1 MNLCFL
7 RKLSRVKIHTALLF
21 SSLLL
26 LPATFSVIPP
36 AASAQV
42 TNGRISGTVT
52 DSTGAIIP
60 NANVVLT
67 NTASKDVRTSTS
79 NNSGLFNFAG
89 LPSGDYSLSV
99 TAKGFQTSIF
109 NGLHLDPGDS
119 RTVPNIQLQNGEAV
133 QSVTVDADNN
143 NIPLDTGER
152 SDLITSEQI
161 KHLAVEGRDVTELF
175 KTLPGFAIAG
185 QGVNNGAYDPSQVSV
200 SGALGNYAA
209 NGNPI
214 SGVSLKLDG
223 ANITDPGN
231 YGAAIQNVNY
241 DQVAEVKVQTSNFGA
256 EDSNGPVVVNAVTT
270 SGGDKFHG
278 KLYTYART
286 SQLDSTDWL
295 SGATNQAKAPDREIY
310 PGFTIGGPVLIP
322 GTKFNH
328 NHKFTFFAGAE
339 DYAQR
344 DTYAYNSSSSAI
356 VHALVP
362 TQAMRNGDFSA
373 ASLQNYLGGLYF
385 DPKYPNDPT
394 HLNPSFVNI
403 ATKPTIAPDGS
414 AIVNGQ
420 IPMAFQDPGFQALYK
435 AMPLPNLA
443 QTNVS
448 GQYNWVTTNFV
459 NNDLWQ
465 AIGRGDLA
473 ISDRT
478 KLFGR
483 YSVEKG
489 TQGIPEVPYYSPGQ
503 LNTPGGLESTFN
515 SQSAA
520 SSLTTVINSNLTN
533 QLFGSLAYLDQGFAA
548 GNQASLNASSLGY
561 PYKGIYANNGST
573 EIPQF
578 QTYCTSCGLPLG
590 LFPDTSYGPIFAHKL
605 DLVGGDTVTK
615 VWGNHTAS
623 FGTYVERVENNE
635 RIPFGT
641 TNGVLTQY
649 YEQTTTLHP
658 TDGSAPVAI
667 TDVDGTKA
675 YLSENYAANN
685 YEGYTGSFSQ
695 QNLLPDTN
703 LYFWNTDFFATDAW
717 KVRPRFTITFGL
729 RAEHLGL
736 WNDAH
741 GQGVALFEPST
752 ITTPA
757 SASLPQPGFLWHSID
772 SKLPLSGNKSRL
784 LYYEPRVGFAWDI
797 HGNGSTVLR
806 GGFGEYR
813 THDSWNDASNAVT
826 STEGLH
832 STSVGGAGASLR
844 AIGLTNLP
852 NNGGGASLTNYGL
865 TAGDTEQPLTDTY
878 SATLNQQLPW
888 RLNLLIGYV
897 GNNSRYLL
905 NDQSNQ
911 TVALDNVNAIPV
923 GTLTALYPL
932 TGGTGVTTVGNLTT
946 AQVNALR
953 PYAGFGAIDVPN
965 HVAYSNYNGLQT
977 AITHQTGHFLFN
989 VNYTW
994 GKALGIIANPV
1005 NPFNLGSNYG
1015 VESFD
1020 RTNIFNATYTY
1031 EVGKLIKNRFVGGFT
1046 NGWEVSGITTY
1057 QSGQDLQTGVSNP
1070 NFGLSG
1076 TIGPSGSSYAV
1087 NSSNFLGTPDVSLQ
1101 PVLTCNPK
1109 SGLTTHQFINGACF
1123 ALPAL
1128 GHNGPAFYPYLH
1140 GPAYFDS
1147 DLSAQK
1153 AFNFAHGQ
1161 SVQLR
1166 FAAFNFLNH
1175 PLTSFTGNFSNET
1188 TLSINDTNPGATPA
1202 TATYSPTSR
1211 FGFADYKQGRRV
1223 VEMSLKYSF

>member
-1 MNLCFL
+1 M
-7 RKLSRVKIHTALLF
+7 
-21 SSLLL
+21 
-26 LPATFSVIPP
+26 
-36 AASAQV
+36 
-42 TNGRISGTVT
+42 
-52 DSTGAIIP
+52 
-60 NANVVLT
+60 LT
-67 NTASKDVRTSTS
+67 NTLSKDIRTTKS
-79 NNSGLFNFAG
+79 NGSGLFNFAG
-89 LPSGDYSLSV
+89 LSSGDYGIAV
-99 TAKGFQTSIF
+99 TATGFQKSLY

-119 RTVPNIQLQNGEAV
+119 RTIPNIQLQNGEAV
-133 QSVTVDADNN
+133 STVTVEAENN
-143 NIPLDTGER
+143 VPLDTGER
-152 SDLITSEQI
+152 SDLITAEQI

-185 QGVNNGAYDPSQVSV
+185 QGVNNAAFDPSQVNV

-256 EDSNGPVVVNAVTT
+256 EGSNGPVVVNAVTT

-295 SGATNQAKAPDREIY
+295 SGALNQQKAPDREVY

-328 NHKFTFFAGAE
+328 NRKFTFFAGAE

-344 DTYAYNSSSSAI
+344 NIYAYGGASGAI

-373 ASLQNYLGGLYF
+373 ASLQNYLGGLYQ
-385 DPKYPNDPT
+385 DPNQPN
-394 HLNPSFVNI
+394 NPNAVNPAFANI
-403 ATKPTIAPDGS
+403 GTTPTIAPDGS

-435 AMPLPNLA
+435 TMPLPNQA
-443 QTNVS
+443 TNVG
-448 GQYNWVTTNFV
+448 GQYNWAQTNFI
-459 NNDLWQ
+459 NDNLWQ

-473 ISDRT
+473 ISDRN

-483 YSVEKG
+483 YSVERG
-489 TQGIPEVPYYSPGQ
+489 AQGVPEVPYYSPGQ
-503 LNTPGGLESTFN
+503 LNTPGGLNSTFN
-515 SQSAA
+515 SESAA
-520 SSLTTVINSNLTN
+520 TNLTTVINSNLTN
-533 QLFGSLAYLDQGFAA
+533 QLFASLGYLNQGFVA
-548 GNQASLNASSLGY
+548 GNQAALDAKTLGY
-561 PYKGIYANNGST
+561 PYKGIYAQNGST

-590 LFPDTSYGPIFAHKL
+590 LFPDLSYGPIFAHKL
-605 DLVGGDTVTK
+605 DLVAGDTVTK

-641 TNGVLTQY
+641 TNGAIAQY
-649 YEQTTTLHP
+649 YEQTSSLNP
-658 TDGSAPVAI
+658 TAVNLNPI

-675 YLSENYAANN
+675 YLSENYAAND
-685 YEGYTGSFSQ
+685 YEGYIASFSQ

-717 KVRPRFTITFGL
+717 KIRPRFTLTYGL
-729 RAEHLGL
+729 RMEHLGL
-736 WNDAH
+736 WNDGH
-741 GQGVALFEPST
+741 GQGVAIFSPAT
-752 ITTPA
+752 INQPA
-757 SASLPQPGFLWHSID
+757 SASLPQPGFLWHSVD
-772 SKLPLSGNKSRL
+772 NKLPLSGNKSKFA
-784 LYYEPRVGFAWDI
+784 YFEPRVGFAWDI
-797 HGNGSTVLR
+797 YGNGSSVLR

-852 NNGGGASLTNYGL
+852 NSGGGANLVDYGL
-865 TAGDTEQPLTDTY
+865 TAGDNQQPLTDTY
-878 SATLNQQLPW
+878 SATFNQTLPY
-888 RLNLLIGYV
+888 RMNLLIGYV

-923 GTLTALYPL
+923 GTLTALYPI
-932 TGGTGVTTVGNLTT
+932 TGPAGTTTVGNLTT
-946 AQVNALR
+946 AQVNAAR

-965 HVAYSNYNGLQT
+965 HVAYSNYNGLQV
-977 AITHQTGHFLFN
+977 ALSHQTGHVLFN
-989 VNYTW
+989 VNYTL

-1005 NPFNLGSNYG
+1005 NPFNLASNYG

-1020 RTNIFNATYTY
+1020 RSHIFNATYTY
-1031 EVGKLIKNRFVGGFT
+1031 QVGNPIHNRFVGAVT
-1046 NGWEVSGITTY
+1046 NGWEVSGITTF

-1076 TIGPSGSSYAV
+1076 SIGVAGGADSYAV

-1101 PVLTCNPK
+1101 PVLTCNPA
-1109 SGLTTHQFINGACF
+1109 TNRAAHQFINGACF

-1128 GHNGPAFYPYLH
+1128 GHNGPTFYPYLH

-1153 AFNFAHGQ
+1153 AFNFEHGQ

-1166 FAAFNFLNH
+1166 VAAFNFLNH
-1175 PLTSFTGNFSNET
+1175 PLTSFTGNFTNET
-1188 TLSINDTNPGATPA
+1188 TLSLNDTSPGATPA
-1202 TATYSPTSR
+1202 SAVYSPTSR
-1211 FGFADYKQGRRV
+1211 FGFADYKSGRRV
-1223 VEMSLKYSF
+1223 LELSLKYSF